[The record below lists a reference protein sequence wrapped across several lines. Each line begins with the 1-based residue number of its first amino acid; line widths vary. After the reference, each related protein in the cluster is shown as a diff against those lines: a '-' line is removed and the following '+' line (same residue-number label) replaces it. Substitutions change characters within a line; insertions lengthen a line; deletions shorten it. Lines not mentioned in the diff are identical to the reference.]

1 MSEIAD
7 VDPDSLEEDIGCA
20 MHTHVPVLI
29 TSRDSKERK
38 RIAHTIHSGSTY
50 AQGPFVSVNC
60 AGPRQPLLATDLF
73 GNRNEHLAGHDESGA
88 LARAQ
93 GGIIFLD
100 EVGELSPP
108 VQALFNQFL
117 ETSDVHSTLAVNVR
131 VITASSRSL
140 FERVL
145 TREFREDLFY
155 RLNVIH
161 IRASR

>member
-1 MSEIAD
+1 MKEANL
-7 VDPDSLEEDIGCA
+7 DSLQEDIACA

-38 RIAHTIHSGSTY
+38 WIAHTIHAGSTR
-50 AQGPFVSVNC
+50 ALGPFVRVNC
-60 AGPRQPLLATDLF
+60 AGPRKPLLATDLF
-73 GNRNEHLAGHDESGA
+73 GNRSERLAGQDESGA

-93 GGIIFLD
+93 GGTIFLD

-108 VQALFNQFL
+108 VQALFSQFF
-117 ETSDVHSTLAVNVR
+117 ETGDVQSTLAIDVR

-161 IRASR
+161 IRVSR